1 MKRLIIT
8 FGLLLIMGIL
18 AGCSGTS
25 NILPPAELVEFK
37 PTLKANEIWTK
48 NIGDGS
54 DDEYIYFAPVLQNDI
69 VYTASYDGYV
79 MAVDSHNGS
88 TIWTTGLDDVYPSAT
103 PLVTKEHVYVG
114 TLYGHLIK
122 IDIRNGGKLW
132 QKEVPSSVFAAPVAA
147 NDLIV
152 VNTWNGE
159 VSAYKNSSG
168 DLVWS
173 QVVGSPPLMLTGN
186 GSPVLSGNGHVYVG
200 MDNGELWAFDVE
212 TGVKQWDVPIAVPEG
227 GSDVSRMV
235 DIVGTPVLEDGIIY
249 VVTYQGNVAAV
260 NSNNGAIIWKKEMS
274 SYDSV
279 AVGYSALYVTDSD
292 SYIYSFDK
300 STGVQRWEQKVLE
313 GRSVTAPAI
322 VGNYIVVSD
331 FEGYVHFFNQ
341 RDGKYVARVKVGGD
355 GISSQAVVS
364 GDRVYIQ
371 TNNGTLAA
379 LQINS

>member
-8 FGLLLIMGIL
+8 LGLICLLGIVT
-18 AGCSGTS
+18 GCSGTS
-25 NILPPAELVEFK
+25 NIIPPAELVEFT
-37 PTLKANEIWTK
+37 PTLKTSELWTK

-54 DDEYIYFAPVLQNDI
+54 DDEYIYFSPVLHSDI

-79 MAVDSHNGS
+79 MAVDAFNGK
-88 TIWTTGLDDVYPSAT
+88 TIWSTELENVSPSAT
-103 PLVTKEHVYVG
+103 PLVTDEHVYIG
-114 TLYGHLIK
+114 TLYGHLVK
-122 IDIRNGGKLW
+122 LDIRNGGKLW
-132 QKEVPSSVFAAPVAA
+132 QIDVPSSIFAAPAA
-147 NDLIV
+147 APGLII

-159 VSAYKNSSG
+159 ISAYKNVSG
-168 DLVWS
+168 DLAWS
-173 QVVGSPPLMLTGN
+173 QTVGSPPLMLTGN

-249 VVTYQGNVAAV
+249 VVTYQGNIAAV
-260 NSNNGAIIWKKEMS
+260 NSNNGAIIWKKKMS

-300 STGVQRWEQKVLE
+300 ATGVQRWEQKVLE
-313 GRSVTAPAI
+313 GRSVTAAAV
-322 VGNYIVVSD
+322 VGNYIVVAD

-341 RDGKYVARVKVGGD
+341 RDGQYAARIKVGGD
-355 GISSQAVVS
+355 GISSQATVS
-364 GDRVYIQ
+364 GDRVYVQ

-379 LQINS
+379 LQISQ